1 MASNEYKLLFSL
13 LSGIALKNKS
23 DTIPSEK
30 PSEKPIEK
38 PIDKPIEKQI
48 DKPSEKPIEK
58 PIENTSNKSTC
69 KYFDTPIIH
78 ENNEV
83 FQLIQMSE
91 LIPRK
96 RGRPFKNKTNKTNEI
111 I

>member
-1 MASNEYKLLFSL
+1 MDSDEYKLLFSL
-13 LSGIALKNKS
+13 LSGIALKNKP
-23 DTIPSEK
+23 DNKLDNKPIEKLSEN
-30 PSEKPIEK
+30 PIEKPIEK
-38 PIDKPIEKQI
+38 LSENPI
-48 DKPSEKPIEK
+48 EKPIEK
-58 PIENTSNKSTC
+58 PIENTCNKSTC

-83 FQLIQMSE
+83 FQLIPMSE

-96 RGRPFKNKTNKTNEI
+96 RGRPFKNKTNEI